1 MSLSREKIDEL
12 IDAVDIVDLVSGY
25 VDLKKTGKGYFGLC
39 PFHDEKSPSFSVSVD
54 KKIAKC
60 MGCNGGGNPISFVMQ
75 IENMSFPQAVAFLA
89 KRYNVDLGDFKYN
102 NPNDQYSHLYR
113 INDTATRMYMHVLK
127 NYKGNVNAVKYL
139 KERGITSE
147 IVEKFHI
154 GLATDQYDTLYK
166 ILSKDGQNL
175 GDAMELGLIKEN
187 KGKYYDVFR
196 DRIMFPIINVRGK
209 VLGFS
214 GRMYVPTEGHIGK
227 YVNSQESTIFRKSNI
242 IYNLNNAASEIRKKG
257 TAILFEGFMDV
268 IAAYKADIKNGIAT
282 MGTAFTQEHAK
293 IISNYTDKLIIC
305 FDGDNAGINATK
317 KVIDIVLNYNIMT
330 YVAVMPEKLDPDEFL
345 NKYGPDKLRE
355 QLSEKAISVDEF
367 MYRFARHKKD
377 FKRDS
382 NQLLKFRDELFE
394 YFAKKDFIIAEK
406 YLKEFAKDTDSS
418 YEIVMK
424 SFEEFRSNSRN
435 TNTNNSYNNSSYKH
449 NKRQNVPSKIN
460 NSNYT
465 YNEPIPPINVDVPTN
480 NHNNIVNNTNNNI
493 VNNTNNNIVINT
505 NNNTNNNIVN
515 VYNQDQSRLR
525 STNLKIKTLKLKIE
539 KAERVLIKYI
549 ISDRTKMKYIEE
561 KLDETACSEEFY
573 DFRTELRY
581 NYFNEYTSF
590 NKEKFFAMLDGKEY
604 LKNYY
609 EEANNTINTELSD
622 EEMKDCIKIVKTM
635 ETLRVIEKLR
645 DEYISQSSDIVRVYI
660 YQKIVDEF
668 KKIR

>member
-39 PFHDEKSPSFSVSVD
+39 PFHDEKTPSFSVSVD

-60 MGCNGGGNPISFVMQ
+60 MGCNGGGNPISFIMQ

-89 KRYNVDLGDFKYN
+89 KKYNVDLGEFKYN

-127 NYKGNVNAVKYL
+127 NYKGNKNAVKYL

-147 IVEKFHI
+147 IVEKFQI
-154 GLATDQYDTLYK
+154 GLATDQNDTLYK
-166 ILSKDGQNL
+166 VLNKDGQNL
-175 GDAMELGLIKEN
+175 DDAMELGLIRQDN
-187 KGKYYDVFR
+187 GKHYDVFKNR
-196 DRIMFPIINVRGK
+196 VMFPIIDVRGK

-214 GRMYVPTEGHIGK
+214 GRMYLPTEGHIGK
-227 YVNSQESTIFRKSNI
+227 YVNSQESAIFKKSYI
-242 IYNLNNAASEIRKKG
+242 VYNLNNAASEIRKKG

-293 IISNYTDKLIIC
+293 IINNYTDKLIIC
-305 FDGDNAGINATK
+305 FDGDNAGIKATK
-317 KVIDIVLNYNIMT
+317 KVIDIVQNYNIMT
-330 YVAVMPEKLDPDEFL
+330 YVAVIPEKLDPDDFL

-355 QLSEKAISVDEF
+355 QLDEKTISVDEF

-377 FKRDS
+377 FKKDS
-382 NQLLKFRDELFE
+382 NQLLKFRDELFD
-394 YFAKKDFIIAEK
+394 YFAKKDFIIAER
-406 YLKEFAKDTDSS
+406 YLKEFSKDTGTS
-418 YEIVMK
+418 YDIVMK
-424 SFEEFRSNSRN
+424 SFEEFRSNFKNNNKNN
-435 TNTNNSYNNSSYKH
+435 TANNKNNTTNNYTTNNYSSNNYNKSQ
-449 NKRQNVPSKIN
+449 NKTPKTV

-465 YNEPIPPINVDVPTN
+465 YNDPIPPTN
-480 NHNNIVNNTNNNI
+480 EIISTNIPNNIDNNPNNNI
-493 VNNTNNNIVINT
+493 G
-505 NNNTNNNIVN
+505 NNIVN

-525 STNLKIKTLKLKIE
+525 STNLKIKTLKSKIE
-539 KAERVLIKYI
+539 KAEKVLVKYI
-549 ISDRTKMKYIEE
+549 VSDRTKMKYIEE

-581 NYFNEYTSF
+581 NYFHEYKTF
-590 NKEKFFAMLDGKEY
+590 NKEKFFAMIEGKDY
-604 LKNYY
+604 LKNYF

-622 EEMKDCIKIVKTM
+622 DEMKDCIKIVKTM
-635 ETLRVIEKLR
+635 ETLRVIEKYR
-645 DEYISQSSDIVRVYI
+645 DEYISQSSDIVRVHI
-660 YQKIVDEF
+660 YQKIVNEF